1 MKAVLYIVLMVVSGG
16 AAVFSV
22 MSSQKFDAA
31 TESRLEL
38 VAANKKL
45 TEEAA
50 ATDKKMKEEKPKLI
64 ALGEKRELLTQSV
77 DAVKSA
83 SKSLASDLDKLK
95 TEEEVQNEEFSQH
108 EKSIAEINSI
118 LAGLVEEVSFDTL
131 PQKIQQLQEDKK
143 TKQAKFEE
151 LEVLIGGA
159 DKSLATNQV
168 EMDRLTKRVTDRN
181 NRIKRNS
188 VEAVVTAV
196 NQDWGFLL
204 IGAGSNSGF
213 TTQTNLLVQRDGRMI
228 GRVRPS
234 AIEPAQTVAEIDLK
248 ALATGVRLLPGD
260 HVILAKP
267 EAN

>member
-1 MKAVLYIVLMVVSGG
+1 MKAVLYIVLIVVSGG

-22 MSSQKFDAA
+22 MTSKKFDAA
-31 TESRLEL
+31 TESRLEV
-38 VAANKKL
+38 VAANKKV

-50 ATDKKMKEEKPKLI
+50 AADKKIKDEKPKLMAI
-64 ALGEKRELLTQSV
+64 GEKRELLTQSV

-83 SKSLASDLDKLK
+83 RKSLATDLDKLK
-95 TEEEVQNEEFSQH
+95 TDEEAQNEEFGQH

-118 LAGLVEEVSFDTL
+118 LAGLGGDGSLDAL
-131 PQKIQQLQEDKK
+131 PQKIRQLQEDKK

-159 DKSLATNQV
+159 DKSLATSQV
-168 EMDRLTKRVTDRN
+168 EVDRLTKRVTDRN

-213 TTQTNLLVQRDGRMI
+213 TMQTNLLVQRDGRMI

>member
-1 MKAVLYIVLMVVSGG
+1 MKAVLYIVLIVVSGG

-22 MSSQKFDAA
+22 MSSKKFEAVS
-31 TESRLEL
+31 ESRLEV
-38 VAANKKL
+38 VAANKKVA
-45 TEEAA
+45 EESA
-50 ATDKKMKEEKPKLI
+50 ATDKKIKDVNPKLI

-83 SKSLASDLDKLK
+83 RKSLATDLDKLK
-95 TEEEVQNEEFSQH
+95 TDEEAQNEEFGQH

-118 LAGLVEEVSFDTL
+118 LAGLGGDVSLDTL

>member
-1 MKAVLYIVLMVVSGG
+1 MKAVLYIVLIVVSGG

-22 MSSQKFDAA
+22 MSDKKFDAA
-31 TESRLEL
+31 SESRLEV
-38 VAANKKL
+38 VAANKKV

-50 ATDKKMKEEKPKLI
+50 AADKKIKDEKPKLMAI
-64 ALGEKRELLTQSV
+64 GEKRELLTQSV

-83 SKSLASDLDKLK
+83 RKSLATDLDKLK
-95 TEEEVQNEEFSQH
+95 TDEEAQNEEFGQH

-118 LAGLVEEVSFDTL
+118 LAGLGGDGSLDTL
-131 PQKIQQLQEDKK
+131 PQKIKQLQEDKK

-168 EMDRLTKRVTDRN
+168 EVDRLTKRVTDRN
-181 NRIKRNS
+181 NRIKHNS

>member
-22 MSSQKFDAA
+22 MSSKKFDAA

-38 VAANKKL
+38 VATNKKV

-50 ATDKKMKEEKPKLI
+50 AADKKMKEEKPKLI
-64 ALGEKRELLTQSV
+64 ALGEKRELLTQSL

-83 SKSLASDLDKLK
+83 SKSLATDLDKLK
-95 TEEEVQNEEFSQH
+95 TEEEAQNEEFSQH

-118 LAGLVEEVSFDTL
+118 LAGLVEDVSFETL

-143 TKQAKFEE
+143 MKQAKFEE

-181 NRIKRNS
+181 NRINRNS

-213 TTQTNLLVQRDGRMI
+213 TPQTNLLVQRDGRMI

-248 ALATGVRLLPGD
+248 AMAAGVRLLPGD
-260 HVILAKP
+260 RVILAKP

>member
-1 MKAVLYIVLMVVSGG
+1 MKAVLYIVLIVVSGG

-22 MSSQKFDAA
+22 MSSKKFDAA
-31 TESRLEL
+31 TESRLEV
-38 VAANKKL
+38 VAANKKV

-50 ATDKKMKEEKPKLI
+50 ATDKKIKDEKPKLI
-64 ALGEKRELLTQSV
+64 AIGEKRELLTQSV

-83 SKSLASDLDKLK
+83 RKSLATDLDKLK
-95 TEEEVQNEEFSQH
+95 TDEEAQNDEFDQH

-118 LAGLVEEVSFDTL
+118 LAGLGGDVGLDTL
-131 PQKIQQLQEDKK
+131 PQKIKQLQEDKR

-181 NRIKRNS
+181 NRIKHNS

-204 IGAGSNSGF
+204 IGAGSKSGF
-213 TTQTNLLVQRDGRMI
+213 TTQTNLLVQRDGRLI